1 MVCIGRHV
9 DILPALS
16 LMLAGL
22 ETGKDG
28 EDVNFHLWLFAYVH
42 CPWTMDDGRWTTILP
57 EMVTVNRFART
68 VFDHSRDCP
77 HHSRKARSSLFII
90 RTRMASTLAMPSKM
104 NELDLPIISVI
115 SSKLTRDNKK

>member
-1 MVCIGRHV
+1 MSIFICGYLPMSTVHGRW
-9 DILPALS
+9 A
-16 LMLAGL
+16 MG
-22 ETGKDG
+22 DG
-28 EDVNFHLWLFAYVH
+28 R
-42 CPWTMDDGRWTTILP
+42 WTMDDGRWTTILP